1 MALAINNLGDLALTT
16 GDYERARPLF
26 EESHVL
32 LTTRGDTSNI
42 ARSHFN
48 RGAAALMLSE
58 DETAEADFLDGLGL
72 ARRTGDLEDVA
83 WCLEGLAAAAAR
95 RRDGER
101 AATLI
106 GAAGALLTRMGA
118 EFKPFERQLHEATET
133 QATSLVGEPEYR
145 AVRERGASL
154 TLDDALDIALAVD
167 IPRG

>member
-16 GDYERARPLF
+16 GYYERARPLF

-83 WCLEGLAAAAAR
+83 WRLRGWRPPPPGGGTASGQRRWSERPAR
-95 RRDGER
+95 C
-101 AATLI
+101 
-106 GAAGALLTRMGA
+106 
-118 EFKPFERQLHEATET
+118 
-133 QATSLVGEPEYR
+133 
-145 AVRERGASL
+145 
-154 TLDDALDIALAVD
+154 
-167 IPRG
+167 